1 MADLSEIQAAITTKL
16 VGSDS
21 AGVEQMPVQSTSD
34 GSLKVQA
41 NFNPAYFTPFGVLKA
56 DSSSSVFEGV
66 FNFDKQ
72 PLTWDEVV
80 STGGTNTWSATTNAI
95 NLATTTASG
104 SSVIVQTKRRIKYNA
119 SRSVVIQI
127 SGNLG
132 GLKANCIR
140 RAGQFDAN
148 NGVYFECSDVLK
160 VVIRSST
167 GGAVVNNEVLQ
178 ADWNLDRLDGTGVS
192 GLTLDI
198 SKHQLF
204 VIEYGWQGIAAVRF
218 GVYINGAIQYVHQ
231 FNSANVLTTAY
242 MKTANLPIR
251 LENTNIAAT
260 ASATT
265 ASFVCI
271 AMKNFGNDTGTEGN
285 TLTYVR
291 PTVKTVTAMPT
302 FSPVIAVRL
311 NGASIAAVVE
321 ILKAPIYGQTADD
334 IVWKLV
340 LNPTLSAPTFAITVG
355 KLQIDIAATAMTV
368 NTGTD
373 LVSGFTSAGKDS
385 GLESLENF
393 KLINT
398 VFGATQAGV
407 SDVIV
412 LAASSRTTTA
422 DVWASLTWRE
432 F

>member
-1 MADLSEIQAAITTKL
+1 MINSVLKVVQGWVKIKGATDGTNIGN
-16 VGSDS
+16 VGD
-21 AGVEQMPVQSTSD
+21 
-34 GSLKVQA
+34 SLKVSSS
-41 NFNPAYFTPFGVLKA
+41 FNSNYITPFGVLKS
-56 DSSSSVFEGV
+56 DQSTSVFESV

-80 STGGTNTWSATTNAI
+80 ATGGTNTWSTTTNTI

-104 SSVIVQTKRRIKYNA
+104 SSVIVQTKRRIKYNP
-119 SRSVVIQI
+119 SRSVIIQI
-127 SGNLG
+127 SGSFG
-132 GLKANCIR
+132 GLKANCR
-140 RAGQFDAN
+140 RRIGQFDAN
-148 NGVYFECSDVLK
+148 NGLYFECSDVLK
-160 VVIRSST
+160 VVIRSNTS
-167 GGAVVNNEVLQ
+167 GAVVNTEILQ
-178 ADWNLDRLDGTGVS
+178 SDWNLDKLDGTGVS
-192 GLTLDI
+192 GLILDI

-204 VIEYGWQGIAAVRF
+204 VIEYGWQGIAAVKF
-218 GVYINGAIQYVHQ
+218 GVYIDGAIHFVHQ

-251 LENTNIAAT
+251 LENTNTAAT

-265 ASFVCI
+265 MSLVCV
-271 AMKNFGNDTGTEGN
+271 AMKNFGNDNDSEGS

-302 FSPVIAVRL
+302 FTPVIAVRL
-311 NGASIAAVVE
+311 NSASIAAVVE

-340 LNPTLSAPTFAITVG
+340 LNPTLTAATFAVPVG
-355 KLQIDIAATAMTV
+355 KLDIDIAATAMTA
-368 NTGTD
+368 GTD